1 MSEPRWG
8 LPLQGSAV
16 FQWYSIVI
24 GCTGTPGMNAPCLKV
39 MSAVPLVQVLSG
51 KMTMVGHS
59 GWLGFASLS
68 TVWRALLQIISF
80 CCLRKRNR
88 MDTAPGHGGGTLAT
102 YDGRGEWGEWKE
114 EKGGG
119 RTFASLA
126 LSLFALSTMMVCPAL
141 MMSLPKGILVTSFLA
156 MNMNLLQAYMMK
168 MSMKLV
174 WLATQMGALSRG
186 AGVPLIS
193 IV

>member
-1 MSEPRWG
+1 MGR
-8 LPLQGSAV
+8 
-16 FQWYSIVI
+16 
-24 GCTGTPGMNAPCLKV
+24 
-39 MSAVPLVQVLSG
+39 VQ
-51 KMTMVGHS
+51 
-59 GWLGFASLS
+59 
-68 TVWRALLQIISF
+68 R
-80 CCLRKRNR
+80 
-88 MDTAPGHGGGTLAT
+88 GGG
-102 YDGRGEWGEWKE
+102 GV
-114 EKGGG
+114 
-119 RTFASLA
+119 RTFASFA

>member
-80 CCLRKRNR
+80 
-88 MDTAPGHGGGTLAT
+88 
-102 YDGRGEWGEWKE
+102 
-114 EKGGG
+114 
-119 RTFASLA
+119 ASLA

-141 MMSLPKGILVTSFLA
+141 MMPLPKGILVTSFLA